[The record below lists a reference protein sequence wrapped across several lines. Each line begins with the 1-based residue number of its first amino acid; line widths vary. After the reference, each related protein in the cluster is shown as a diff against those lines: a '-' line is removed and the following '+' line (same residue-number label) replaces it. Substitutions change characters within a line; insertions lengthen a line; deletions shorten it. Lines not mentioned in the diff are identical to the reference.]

1 MITIAIFAAALVVGA
16 IAGVIVL
23 LRVGI
28 GREKYDEAFLDEP
41 STRATAVTRRVV
53 GLYVRTPQCR
63 TQADDAA
70 DRTNPGQ
77 VQRPPTARPG
87 R

>member
-1 MITIAIFAAALVVGA
+1 MITIAILAAALVVGV
-16 IAGVIVL
+16 IAGFIVL

-28 GREKYDEAFLDEP
+28 GRENYDESFLDEP
-41 STRATAVTRRVV
+41 LTRATAVTRRVV
-53 GLYVRTPQCR
+53 GLYVRTPQCH

-70 DRTNPGQ
+70 DSANPGQ
-77 VQRPPTARPG
+77 PQRPPTARPS

>member
-1 MITIAIFAAALVVGA
+1 MITIAIVAATLVGGV

-28 GREKYDEAFLDEP
+28 GRESYDESFLDEP
-41 STRATAVTRRVV
+41 QTRATAVTRRVI

-63 TQADDAA
+63 TQADDAT

-77 VQRPPTARPG
+77 AQRPPTARPG